1 MTEQYDHDEADTRI
15 VIHVLHSLREGAK
28 AVLVHTADSDVVVIL
43 MTHFN
48 RFDNGI
54 VATLVVERKNNR
66 IARHYAYAFA
76 HIDF

>member
-1 MTEQYDHDEADTRI
+1 MCLNDPLSMCANAYAFEADTRI

-43 MTHFN
+43 MTRFN

-54 VATLVVERKNNR
+54 VATLVVARKNN
-66 IARHYAYAFA
+66 I
-76 HIDF
+76 I